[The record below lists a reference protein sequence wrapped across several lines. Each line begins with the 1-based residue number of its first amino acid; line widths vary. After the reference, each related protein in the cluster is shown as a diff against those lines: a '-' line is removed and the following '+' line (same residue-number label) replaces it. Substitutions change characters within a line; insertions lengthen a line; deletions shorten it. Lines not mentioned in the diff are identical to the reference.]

1 MPSRCHQRARTR
13 HHARN
18 TPLLSAEFGPTTYD
32 AQYTTP
38 PVMYNASMALLR
50 YSTPAGPRLG
60 LVLGDEVAELDLE
73 LAPGAGVETV
83 LGENTDATS
92 ALLDRAR
99 RRSDR
104 LTLADLALLAPIP
117 NPRKV
122 FAVGLN
128 YGSHLAETGAPQ
140 PEVPTIFAKFVNS
153 ISGPRDPIQRPRV
166 SEALDYEGELAVV
179 IGRRCRHVPRER
191 AQDVIAG
198 YFVLNDV
205 SVRDWQKQSQQWSM
219 AKSFDTHAP
228 SGPWMT
234 FADAIDPENL
244 ALRTYVNGELRQQ
257 ANTGDLVF
265 DPLDLIAFLSQA
277 CTLEPGDIIA
287 TGTPGGVG
295 FLMNPARYLA
305 PGDEVRVEIEGL
317 GVLVNQVIEEPA
329 DTGHIGGETLSFVLP
344 GAKS

>member
-1 MPSRCHQRARTR
+1 M
-13 HHARN
+13 
-18 TPLLSAEFGPTTYD
+18 
-32 AQYTTP
+32 
-38 PVMYNASMALLR
+38 
-50 YSTPAGPRLG
+50 
-60 LVLGDEVAELDLE
+60 LGDEVAELDLE
-73 LAPGAGVETV
+73 LSPGEGVET
-83 LGENTDATS
+83 LLSEDGDATA
-92 ALLDRAR
+92 ALLERTR
-99 RRSDR
+99 RKSDR
-104 LTLADLALLAPIP
+104 LPLSELTLLAPIP
-117 NPRKV
+117 KPRKV

-191 AQDVIAG
+191 AHDVIGG
-198 YFVLNDV
+198 YLVLNDV

-228 SGPWMT
+228 TGPWLT
-234 FADAIDPENL
+234 FADAVDPENL
-244 ALRTYVNGELRQQ
+244 ALRTHVNGELRQQ
-257 ANTGDLVF
+257 ANTADLVF
-265 DPLDLIAFLSQA
+265 DASDLVAFLSQA

-295 FLMNPARYLA
+295 FLMDPPQYLA
-305 PGDEVRVEIEGL
+305 PGDEVRVEIEAL
-317 GVLVNQVIEEPA
+317 GVLVNQVIEEPV
-329 DTGHIGGETLSFVLP
+329 DTAHIGDEQLSFVLP

>member
-1 MPSRCHQRARTR
+1 M
-13 HHARN
+13 
-18 TPLLSAEFGPTTYD
+18 
-32 AQYTTP
+32 
-38 PVMYNASMALLR
+38 MYNASMALIR
-50 YSTPAGPRLG
+50 YSTPAGARLG

-73 LAPGAGVETV
+73 LAPHAGVETV
-83 LGENTDATS
+83 LGEDSDARS

-99 RRSDR
+99 RTGDR
-104 LTLADLALLAPIP
+104 LALGELAPLAPIP
-117 NPRKV
+117 YPRKV

-128 YGSHLAETGAPQ
+128 YASHLAETGLPQ
-140 PEVPTIFAKFVNS
+140 PEVPTIFAKYVNS

-191 AQDVIAG
+191 ARDVIAG
-198 YFVLNDV
+198 YFALNDV
-205 SVRDWQKQSQQWSM
+205 SVRDWQKQSPQWSM

-228 SGPWMT
+228 TGPWLT

-244 ALRTYVNGELRQQ
+244 ELRTLVNGELRQQ

-265 DPLDLIAFLSQA
+265 DPPDLVAFLSQA

-295 FLMNPARYLA
+295 FLMNPPRYLA

-317 GVLVNQVIEEPA
+317 GALENKVIEEPA
-329 DTGHIGGETLSFVLP
+329 DSARIGDEALSFVLP